1 MFRDFSELPKEI
13 DYVSD
18 MGLMNGYTDGTFRP
32 DGTIRLAEVYLILYN
47 AFPNFGKYVSYCDA
61 GNRKEHW
68 AASYARY
75 CRGELGVSEEWTKEE
90 RLDDLL
96 TYRVL
101 QDILE
106 AVSERKNLQKP
117 PSLGRYLEE
126 VTRGELAEILYDW
139 AKSNRRSIV
148 EKIKRAVTKKKYCAA
163 LAIMKKYR
171 FCRYFFPTDFQY
183 AYELLKEDQW
193 KEERLRFTYMMRIMD
208 CKDKAFPPLPRGAE
222 LAHYTSLRAL
232 ESLTRPG
239 ARFRMSPTEYLNDP
253 EEGKKGLEEAKTILS
268 KLGEPFESWNKDKNE
283 GVFVGSFVSAAEE
296 ESLPMWVHY
305 GNQAEGCIVK
315 LTFTDLQENV
325 YPVIYDEKK
334 FKSYL
339 TDVREVLH
347 DYLLHRKQE
356 GAIGEDPV
364 VRFAM
369 AAVERASF
377 LRKDPYYT
385 YEHEVRILQTK
396 AFHWVQE
403 EGSIRD
409 GEAFPRIYSE
419 LPEDITITS
428 VTLGAK
434 VKDPERVEATLKRR
448 GVDGNAITRSTIKY
462 R

>member
-1 MFRDFSELPKEI
+1 MFKDIDQYSDLGKAV

-32 DGTIRLAEVYLILYN
+32 DGKIRLAEVYLILYH
-47 AFPNFGKYVSYCDA
+47 AFPNDDKLASYDG
-61 GNRKEHW
+61 GNHW
-68 AASYARY
+68 AAPYARY
-75 CRGELGVSEEWTKEE
+75 CQGELGVSEEWTQEE
-90 RLDDLL
+90 RWDDFLSHRGLDD
-96 TYRVL
+96 
-101 QDILE
+101 ILNAMRE
-106 AVSERKNLQKP
+106 KKRLCAKP
-117 PSLGRYLEE
+117 SGRWYLEDI
-126 VTRGELAEILYDW
+126 TRGEVAKVLYNW
-139 AKSNRRSIV
+139 AKRSSELVI
-148 EKIKRAVTKKKYCAA
+148 EEIKTAVAENQSLVA
-163 LAIMKKYR
+163 LGTMKEYR

-183 AYELLKEDQW
+183 AYDILEEDDW
-193 KEERLRFTYMMRIMD
+193 KEELQRFTYMMRIMD
-208 CKDKAFPPLPRGAE
+208 CKDVVFPPLPRGTE
-222 LAHYTSLRAL
+222 LAHYTSLNAL

-253 EEGKKGLEEAKTILS
+253 EEGKLGAQKAEKILS
-268 KLGEPFESWNKDKNE
+268 ELGEPFKNWNKDKNE
-283 GVFVGSFVSAAEE
+283 GVFVGSFVPVAEK

-315 LTFTDLQENV
+315 LTFTDLQENI

-356 GAIGEDPV
+356 GPTGEDPV

-377 LRKDPYYT
+377 LLKDPYYK

-396 AFHWVQE
+396 AFDWVQE

-409 GEAFPRIYSE
+409 GETFPRIYSE
-419 LPEDITITS
+419 LPENITITG